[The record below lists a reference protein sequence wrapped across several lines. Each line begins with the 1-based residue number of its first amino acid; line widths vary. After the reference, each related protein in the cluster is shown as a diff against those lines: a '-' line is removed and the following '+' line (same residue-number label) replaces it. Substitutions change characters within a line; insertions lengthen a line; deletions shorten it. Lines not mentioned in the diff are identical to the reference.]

1 MFLFGWY
8 TKGCGWYA
16 KILGGIPWVWVVC
29 QGCGWYT
36 KKVSDRK
43 GLGGIPRVCVINKCG

>member
-1 MFLFGWY
+1 MFFFGWY

-36 KKVSDRK
+36 KKVSDK
-43 GLGGIPRVCVINKCG
+43 RVWVVYQGCV